1 LIYWIGFCIVLL
13 FILFSLD
20 DIAWDFV
27 VIIKKYF
34 QKDTNKIPLEALD
47 NEIPQLLAIIIAAWH
62 EDNVI
67 GDVIRNLIE
76 STQYPRSMYHIFIGV
91 YPNDEKTI
99 NVVKE
104 LSEEFPNV
112 HGIINNKPG
121 PTSKA
126 QNINY
131 VITQIRQ
138 FEDEKGWIFS
148 SFTIH
153 DSEDVVHPNEL
164 KMTNYL
170 IRRHEALQFAVFPL
184 QEMPKL
190 SNIFPNMTT
199 GTYADEFA
207 ENHFHTMVARSRT
220 DSVVPSAGTG
230 FALSRELVAET
241 DFEDIL
247 PENSLTED
255 YKLSF
260 LLIQRGH
267 RLHYVLETVERLD
280 NRGKI
285 VSEFIATRSRF
296 PATFKTA
303 VKQKTR
309 WIYGIT
315 MQSIHFKEIW
325 SKKNNFNFQQRYSL
339 FRDWKAKFSN
349 LLVLPGYLIFIYF
362 LLSLILPLQP
372 MYPVGSVSWYFC
384 IVLTVMMFERQFMRT
399 VAIENIYGWKSAIIA
414 CFLPPILPFR
424 MVWGN
429 LINFTATVKAWQM
442 YFKGTTNKKE
452 KSRKGGK
459 TWVKTDHDF
468 LEKDVLKRFHRNLG
482 DLLLENKMISPED
495 LKLALIKSHE
505 ENKRIG
511 SVLKEEGKLSEEFLL
526 RELAAV
532 KHTLYV
538 PLQSLQVGPRLDHFN
553 IELLKEL
560 FACPII
566 ETDDSLI
573 IAISD
578 ISPID
583 VQDRLEK
590 ISRKKVE
597 IVYSTLN
604 DIQTALA
611 EPVKRINLKNS
622 DIENCVS
629 EGYLTAEQALLTLI
643 YHEKSLKPINEVLQE
658 MGLLSAANRLWNTQS
673 YYGKFKK
680 TFRMLF

>member
-1 LIYWIGFCIVLL
+1 
-13 FILFSLD
+13 
-20 DIAWDFV
+20 
-27 VIIKKYF
+27 
-34 QKDTNKIPLEALD
+34 
-47 NEIPQLLAIIIAAWH
+47 
-62 EDNVI
+62 
-67 GDVIRNLIE
+67 
-76 STQYPRSMYHIFIGV
+76 MYHIFVGV

-164 KMTNYL
+164 KVTNYL
-170 IRRHEALQFAVFPL
+170 TRQYKALQFPVFPL

-190 SNIFPNMTT
+190 NNIFTNMTT

-267 RLHYVLETVERLD
+267 RLHYVLETVERLN

-315 MQSIHFKEIW
+315 MQSLHFKEIW
-325 SKKNNFNFQQRYSL
+325 SEKNNFNFQQRYSL

-349 LLVLPGYLIFIYF
+349 LLVLPGYLVFIYF
-362 LLSLILPLQP
+362 LFSLIFPLEP
-372 MYPVGSVSWYFC
+372 MFPVGSVSWYFC
-384 IVLTVMMFERQFMRT
+384 IILTAMMFERQFMRT
-399 VAIENIYGWKSAIIA
+399 VAIRNIYGWKSALIA
-414 CFLPPILPFR
+414 CFLPPILPIR

-452 KSRKGGK
+452 KSRKASK

-468 LEKDVLKRFHRNLG
+468 LEKDVLKRFR
-482 DLLLENKMISPED
+482 
-495 LKLALIKSHE
+495 
-505 ENKRIG
+505 KRFKFPCAREITK
-511 SVLKEEGKLSEEFLL
+511 KEE
-526 RELAAV
+526 
-532 KHTLYV
+532 V
-538 PLQSLQVGPRLDHFN
+538 P
-553 IELLKEL
+553 
-560 FACPII
+560 
-566 ETDDSLI
+566 
-573 IAISD
+573 
-578 ISPID
+578 
-583 VQDRLEK
+583 
-590 ISRKKVE
+590 
-597 IVYSTLN
+597 
-604 DIQTALA
+604 IQ
-611 EPVKRINLKNS
+611 
-622 DIENCVS
+622 
-629 EGYLTAEQALLTLI
+629 
-643 YHEKSLKPINEVLQE
+643 
-658 MGLLSAANRLWNTQS
+658 
-673 YYGKFKK
+673 
-680 TFRMLF
+680 